1 MIRAYLAAGALALSF
16 GAGFAV
22 EHWRLG
28 AQIAAMKQ
36 KQAELVAANHKT
48 EAMWSAHVIKLG
60 DEANAEADKL
70 RASVARAN
78 DAARSL
84 RDARSS
90 RATEAASAP
99 GTSPAAGAT
108 ILLFAELHR
117 ELDEFAG
124 AAAAA
129 ADAARAAGI
138 TCERFDGGTR

>member
-28 AQIAAMKQ
+28 STIAKMKQ
-36 KQAELVAANHKT
+36 AQAELIAANHRT
-48 EAMWSAHVIKLG
+48 ESLWSAHVIKLG

-70 RASVARAN
+70 RAAVARAG
-78 DAARSL
+78 DASRSL
-84 RDARSS
+84 HDASSS
-90 RATEAASAP
+90 RATAAAGDAS
-99 GTSPAAGAT
+99 TSPAAAAA
-108 ILLFAELHR
+108 ILLDAELHR

-124 AAAAA
+124 EAART

-138 TCERFDGGTR
+138 QCERFDQVTR